1 MRLAEMA
8 MTMALTVGISGVS
21 YVAYN
26 PEKLK
31 GDAQTVADRA
41 TCRTVDT
48 AIVGYVSVNGEA
60 PTSIEQLYGW
70 VRGDISAY
78 RIKEG
83 LAAGPGCAAA

>member
-1 MRLAEMA
+1 MA
-8 MTMALTVGISGVS
+8 VALTVGVYGAS
-21 YVAYN
+21 YVAFN

-31 GDAQTVADRA
+31 GDVQTVADRA

-60 PTSIEQLYGW
+60 PTSITQLRDW

-78 RIKEG
+78 TIRDG
-83 LAAGPGCAAA
+83 LAAGPGCR